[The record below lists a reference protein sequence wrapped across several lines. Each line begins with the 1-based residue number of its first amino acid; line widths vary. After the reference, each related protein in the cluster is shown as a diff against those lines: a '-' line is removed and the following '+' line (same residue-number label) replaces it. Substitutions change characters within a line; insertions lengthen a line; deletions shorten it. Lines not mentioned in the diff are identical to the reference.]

1 MILPESMTQFQHGL
15 FGCFDNIGV
24 CLITYFVP
32 CYTFGKNAE
41 AVGES
46 CLLCGLSLFV
56 PILNILAVTQIRG
69 KIRES
74 RNIEGNF
81 IGDLLTHLFCPLCAL
96 VQEAQEVQAPG
107 GQQMA
112 RS

>member
-1 MILPESMTQFQHGL
+1 MGEFQHGL
-15 FGCFDNIGV
+15 CGCFDNFGL
-24 CLITYFVP
+24 CLLTYFVP

-41 AVGES
+41 AVGDS
-46 CLLCGLSLFV
+46 CCLCGLAYFV
-56 PILNILAVTQIRG
+56 PIVDLVALVTVRG

-74 RNIEGNF
+74 RNIEG
-81 IGDLLTHLFCPLCAL
+81 GCCTDLLTIIFCHLCAL

-107 GQQMA
+107 GVAMA

>member
-1 MILPESMTQFQHGL
+1 MTQFQHGL
-15 FGCFDNIGV
+15 FGCFDNIGL

-41 AVGES
+41 AVGDS
-46 CLLCGLSLFV
+46 CLLCALAYFV
-56 PILNILAVTQIRG
+56 PILNIVGLVSVRG
-69 KIRES
+69 KIRSS
-74 RNIEGNF
+74 RNIEGSV
-81 IGDLLTHLFCPLCAL
+81 ITDILSVICCHLCAL

-107 GQQMA
+107 GQAMA

>member
-1 MILPESMTQFQHGL
+1 MANFQHGL
-15 FGCFDNIGV
+15 FGCFDNIGL

-41 AVGES
+41 AVGDS
-46 CLLCGLSLFV
+46 CLLCGLIYFV
-56 PILNILAVTQIRG
+56 PIVDIVALVSVRG

-74 RNIEGNF
+74 RNIEGNIF
-81 IGDLLTHLFCPLCAL
+81 TDLLSILCCHLCAL

-107 GQQMA
+107 GQAMA

>member
-1 MILPESMTQFQHGL
+1 MANFQHGL
-15 FGCFDNIGV
+15 FGCFDNIGL

-41 AVGES
+41 AVGDS
-46 CLLCGLSLFV
+46 CLLCGLIYFV
-56 PILNILAVTQIRG
+56 PIVDIVALVSVRG

-74 RNIEGNF
+74 RNIEGN
-81 IGDLLTHLFCPLCAL
+81 ILTDLLSILCCHLCAL

-107 GQQMA
+107 GQAMA
-112 RS
+112 RT